1 MSSGLSTPD
10 AYTASAFCEANRA
23 KRECI
28 RARELGP
35 EAESSR
41 TPGGYFA
48 LLSFW
53 KSKSGLVAP
62 AVHLPAAAVR
72 PELTPQQSAE
82 QARLGVLSKPSPSS
96 SEYSS
101 EVRHFPPL
109 MGETV

>member
-28 RARELGP
+28 RARESGP

-72 PELTPQQSAE
+72 PELTPNK
-82 QARLGVLSKPSPSS
+82 VLSKHVW
-96 SEYSS
+96 E
-101 EVRHFPPL
+101 F
-109 MGETV
+109 